1 MGSAPHHP
9 FLDRVLDHLQRYA
22 HSWILP
28 YLTVMLSTGPLFLSA
43 MWKEHIWSHPKK
55 GAEVSV
61 LMPNWYFPHFASVVY
76 CRFDEDDTRFFS
88 SFGGSSWH
96 RADVAFIF
104 WVLQGVRSLLI

>member
-28 YLTVMLSTGPLFLSA
+28 YLTVMLSTGPLFLSV

-61 LMPNWYFPHFASVVY
+61 LMPNRYPP
-76 CRFDEDDTRFFS
+76 FFHVS
-88 SFGGSSWH
+88 G
-96 RADVAFIF
+96 
-104 WVLQGVRSLLI
+104 